1 VLEKVL
7 EQSGLRKGVEYETQA
22 AFRDRDNRLLKPDV
36 IVHLPDGKE
45 IVIDSKVSLVAYE
58 TYSSADPEELR
69 KQAITEHVQAIFEHI
84 KALSEKDYSN
94 VRGLRSLDFVL
105 MFMPIETA
113 FMIAFEHNI
122 IVVTP
127 TPLLA
132 TLRTIDNIWRYE
144 RQNENARIIADKASS
159 LYDKI
164 RGFVE
169 DFEKLGIQI
178 STVHETHESSMN
190 KLTQERG
197 NLVRQANSFV
207 ELGVKVKK
215 TFPRSILDQA
225 LGEETDEGTGEKS
238 N

>member
-1 VLEKVL
+1 MTFTGAVGAACMLP
-7 EQSGLRKGVEYETQA
+7 LRAIIAVCVALRIHPNMLTLIGVIINFGA
-22 AFRDRDNRLLKPDV
+22 AWQFARDRFAAAGFIMLAGNIFDEFSPDQTLEGNR
-36 IVHLPDGKE
+36 
-45 IVIDSKVSLVAYE
+45 
-58 TYSSADPEELR
+58 
-69 KQAITEHVQAIFEHI
+69 
-84 KALSEKDYSN
+84 
-94 VRGLRSLDFVL
+94 
-105 MFMPIETA
+105 
-113 FMIAFEHNI
+113 FEHNI

-127 TPLLA
+127 TTLLA

-144 RQNENARIIADKASS
+144 RQNENARIIADKAGS

-178 STVHETHESSMN
+178 STVHGTYESSMN
-190 KLTQERG
+190 KLTQGRG

-225 LGEETDEGTGEKS
+225 LGEETDEKPGRNRTES
-238 N
+238 NRKPGS